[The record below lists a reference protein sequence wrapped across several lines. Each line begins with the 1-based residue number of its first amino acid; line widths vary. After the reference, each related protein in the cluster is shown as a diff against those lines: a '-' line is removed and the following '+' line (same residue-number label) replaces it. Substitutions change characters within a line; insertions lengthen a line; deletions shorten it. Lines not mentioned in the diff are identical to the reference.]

1 MTLGPPVLIAAGA
14 AAAALLAVAGT
25 VAHGP
30 ALIRDLR
37 AGSQEALAGSGVR
50 AAFADQRSW
59 LTRHP
64 VLIGGANLSRPERE
78 RLAEAVGAVPGVGGV
93 TWRDPA
99 PVAEET
105 PAALHCQDDVDG
117 ILKSR
122 SIRFREGKAV
132 LDPASDELLFEVAK
146 ALRPCTGSVIAI
158 VGHTDAA
165 GNEAANVALSS
176 QRAAAVRDALVR
188 RGLPQR
194 SLRAKGVGAAEP
206 IEGLEPADPAN
217 RRIEFSLIVPAS
229 VRPTPIDTPGPG

>member
-1 MTLGPPVLIAAGA
+1 MRADQARVGEVGAGEDLPAVAVGEHHPAQRAGA
-14 AAAALLAVAGT
+14 VRDALVRRGL
-25 VAHGP
+25 P
-30 ALIRDLR
+30 QRSLR
-37 AGSQEALAGSGVR
+37 AKG
-50 AAFADQRSW
+50 
-59 LTRHP
+59 
-64 VLIGGANLSRPERE
+64 
-78 RLAEAVGAVPGVGGV
+78 VGA
-93 TWRDPA
+93 
-99 PVAEET
+99 AE
-105 PAALHCQDDVDG
+105 P
-117 ILKSR
+117 I
-122 SIRFREGKAV
+122 EG
-132 LDPASDELLFEVAK
+132 LEPSDPASDELLFEVAK

-165 GNEAANVALSS
+165 GNEAAKVALSS